1 MTESSKNDRTIAAV
15 AHELRQLVDTANAP
29 IFGIDVNGNVNE
41 WNNKTAEIT
50 GYGKED
56 AFDKPLVSTFIVP
69 SLRQSVQ
76 EVLDNALQGRETS
89 NYELEF
95 ETKSKEIRYLLVNAT
110 TRRDAENHI
119 VGVVGVAQDVTEST
133 KNDRAMSAVARE
145 LRQLVDTANA
155 PIFGIDVDGDV
166 NEWNDKTAEITGF
179 SREEAFDFPL
189 VETFI
194 VPSLRQ
200 SVQEVLDNALKGI
213 ETSNYE
219 LEFRTKTM
227 EVRYLL
233 VNATTRR
240 DAENNIVGVV
250 GVAQDVTEAA
260 QHDRAVAAMANELR
274 QLVDTANAPIFGIDV
289 NGNVNE
295 WNEKTAEI
303 TGYTKEEAWNNPL
316 VSTFIVASLRNSV
329 QEVLDNALLGRET
342 SNYELEFRTKSNEIR
357 YLLVNATTRRDP
369 HNNIVG
375 VVGVAQDVTESKR
388 HDHAV
393 ASMANELRQ
402 LVDTANAPIFGI
414 DVNGNVNEWND
425 KTVEITGFSKEEAF
439 TKPLV
444 ETFIVPSLRQS
455 VHEILDNALQGVE
468 TSNYELEFRTKSK
481 EIRYLLVNATTR
493 RDAENNI
500 VGVVGVAQDVTEAA
514 KHDRAVAAM
523 ANELRQLVDT
533 ANAPIFGIDVHG
545 NVNEWNNKT
554 AEITGFSVEEAVGNP
569 LVKTF
574 IVPKLRVSV
583 QLILDN
589 ALKGVETSN
598 YELEFRTKS
607 NEVRYLLVNA
617 TTRRDAESNIVGVVG
632 VAQDVTE
639 AAQHDRAV
647 AAMAN
652 ELRQLVDTA
661 NAPIFGIDV
670 NGNVNEWNNK
680 TAEITGFGKK
690 EAFHKPLVSTFIVPS
705 LRNSVQEVLDKAL
718 HGNETSN
725 YELEFETKSKE
736 IRYLLVNATTRR
748 DAENNIVGVVGVA
761 QDVTD
766 DRKHSEE
773 LREMQYIR
781 ASQEAKVETERNM
794 TAYFAHEL
802 RNPLHAVDSAL
813 NSMPD
818 GLPEVAQSLVDAM
831 QLCTGFMSS
840 IMNNLLDVRKME
852 EGKMTLNTAPI
863 SLEATLKS
871 VHKML
876 KPSVRPNVVFES
888 HCRTGEKGW
897 VMGDSHRIQ
906 QVLTNVVTNAIKYTT
921 MGSIILNIEWEGDKV
936 RFECA
941 DTGPG
946 IPVKEQKKLF
956 ERFVQRGGAPGT
968 GLGLAI
974 AKHLVDLTGGSIYFN
989 SDPTIK
995 PGTSCVVMMPLAT
1008 CEPPEIM
1015 TKEEQGKHIEEPLT
1029 FLLID
1034 DVAMNRSMLTR
1045 RIKRGIAP
1053 NAVITEA
1060 STGEEALIICG
1071 KQSFDVIV
1079 VDQYME
1085 EAGGVM
1091 VGTDVVF
1098 AMRRMRIESIIIG
1111 CSGNDMDDLF
1121 KEAGCDWVWGKPMPS
1136 NAVTVKQLR
1145 SGLSERRSKQT

>member
-974 AKHLVDLTGGSIYFN
+974 AKHLVDLTGGSIYFH